1 MLEITSTQELLD
13 VKREIG
19 MLRREISLLDNKD
32 FLEAR
37 FKQVEYLEFLSRK
50 IGNDAI
56 LRVNLTQKNWS
67 FIVIF

>member
-67 FIVIF
+67 FIVVC